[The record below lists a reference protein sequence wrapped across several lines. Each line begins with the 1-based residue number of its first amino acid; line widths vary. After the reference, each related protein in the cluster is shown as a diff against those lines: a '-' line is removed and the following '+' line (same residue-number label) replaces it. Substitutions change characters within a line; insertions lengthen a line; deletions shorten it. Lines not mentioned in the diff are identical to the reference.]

1 MPDELLA
8 FLLMIGG
15 LGCIVAWGVCQAVA
29 VVRAY
34 RIRRDEDAI
43 KLHVVRGGRIPEGA
57 PMALAQHHFQ
67 IRWLGILGNI
77 MLVSGITVMALAHL
91 LIF

>member
-8 FLLMIGG
+8 FLLMVGG
-15 LGCIVAWGVCQAVA
+15 FGCIVAWGVCQAVS
-29 VVRAY
+29 VIRAY

-43 KLHVVRGGRIPEGA
+43 KLHVVRGGRIPDGA
-57 PMALAQHHFQ
+57 PMALARHHFQ

-77 MLVSGITVMALAHL
+77 MLVSGIAVMAMAHL
-91 LIF
+91 LVV

>member
-1 MPDELLA
+1 
-8 FLLMIGG
+8 
-15 LGCIVAWGVCQAVA
+15 VA
-29 VVRAY
+29 VIRAY

-43 KLHVVRGGRIPEGA
+43 KLHVVHGGRIPEGA

-77 MLVSGITVMALAHL
+77 MLASGITVMALAHL
-91 LIF
+91 LVL

>member
-29 VVRAY
+29 VIRAY

-43 KLHVVRGGRIPEGA
+43 KLHVVHGGRIPEGA

-77 MLVSGITVMALAHL
+77 MLASGITVMALAHL
-91 LIF
+91 LVF